1 MMRGCGDAVIRN
13 PFAVAVLLLCAA
25 CVERPEQNELQ
36 VPEPASVA
44 DTLAITPSLPVLAV
58 ISAADLETA
67 LREVVNGPSDAE
79 RAAGAQSWFS
89 AETADVLDS
98 VTLDTAGHAIVDFKD
113 LRPLIPNASSSA
125 GSEMLLREL
134 NDALFAF
141 PDVRSAE
148 YRINGSCDVFGEW
161 LQYGCRIEKR
171 PL

>member
-1 MMRGCGDAVIRN
+1 MRN
-13 PFAVAVLLLCAA
+13 SFALAVLLLCAA
-25 CVERPEQNELQ
+25 CVERPEQTELQ
-36 VPEPASVA
+36 VPESASVT
-44 DTLAITPSLPVLAV
+44 DTLAITPSPPAPAV
-58 ISAADLETA
+58 TSSADLETA
-67 LREVVNGPSDAE
+67 LKDVVRGPTDAE

-89 AETADVLDS
+89 AETADVVNS

-148 YRINGSCDVFGEW
+148 YRISGSCDVFGEW